1 MVKSKLLY
9 EILSNPIRIKII
21 ELLFENGS
29 LSFTELKNELK
40 ISTGSLYYHLSV
52 LSEFVEQDPKKN
64 IF

>member
-40 ISTGSLYYHLSV
+40 ISTGSLYIC
-52 LSEFVEQDPKKN
+52 FKR
-64 IF
+64 IR